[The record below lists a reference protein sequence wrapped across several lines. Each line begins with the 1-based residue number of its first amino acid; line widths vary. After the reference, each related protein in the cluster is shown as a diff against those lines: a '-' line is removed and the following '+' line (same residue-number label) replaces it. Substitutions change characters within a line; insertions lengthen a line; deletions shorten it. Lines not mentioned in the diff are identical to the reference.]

1 MFTLA
6 QLSPV
11 PEVALPAEWG
21 FWLVG
26 FLVFI
31 ILTLAGFIFLIFKLA
46 QKGLGTAWD
55 DAKKIH
61 GEAIEELTYIRKE
74 QVKQGKS
81 IVLIEADLKETKY
94 SVQTLTRKIR
104 CKELDTMTGIE

>member
-1 MFTLA
+1 MNILL

-11 PEVALPAEWG
+11 PEVALPAEWA

-26 FLVFI
+26 FLVI
-31 ILTLAGFIFLIFKLA
+31 VILSLASFIFLIFKLA
-46 QKGLGTAWD
+46 QKGLGTAWE

-61 GEAIEELTYIRKE
+61 TEGIEELTYIRKE
-74 QVKQGKS
+74 QVKQGKTL
-81 IVLIEADLKETKY
+81 VLVESDLKETKY

-104 CKELDTMTGIE
+104 CKEKETMIGTE